1 MVTYHVISLFPESLD
16 SYVNSSILKRAQE
29 RGIISIKYYNPRDF
43 AMSAKFDPKAVVKMS
58 YAERRV
64 DDRPYGGGPGMVM
77 EALPVI
83 RAIAKAVGKAQ
94 GEKRKAQAKRT
105 KIIFF
110 SPSGK
115 QFTNTVAD
123 SFKKYTDIVLV
134 CGRYEGIDARVKKAF
149 PMTDLSI
156 GEYVLTGG
164 ELPAM
169 VVIDTITRRIPGVL
183 GNDNSVEER
192 RVAGSDVYTRP
203 PIIEYKGKKLRVP
216 KILLTGHHEK
226 IDEWKIKGKSAR

>member
-1 MVTYHVISLFPESLD
+1 MITYHVVSLFPESLD
-16 SYVNSSILKRAQE
+16 SYVNSSILKRAQD
-29 RGIISIKYYNPRDF
+29 RGIIAIKYYNTRDF
-43 AMSAKFDPKAVVKMS
+43 AKSAKYNAKASAKMT

-83 RAIAKAVGKAQ
+83 RAIENAIGKKMKGKTAS
-94 GEKRKAQAKRT
+94 KV

-115 QFTNTVAD
+115 EFSNVAAD

-149 PMTDLSI
+149 PMIDVSV
-156 GEYVLTGG
+156 GDYVLTGG

-169 VVIDTITRRIPGVL
+169 IVIDTITRRIPGVL
-183 GNDNSVEER
+183 GDDNSVEER

-203 PIIEYKGKKLRVP
+203 EVIEYKGKKFRVP
-216 KILLTGHHEK
+216 KVLLSGHHK
-226 IDEWKIKGKSAR
+226 KMDEWKLGGRKGK